1 LRTPFLWKLE
11 RPASRLRA
19 VRGEVIMLCA
29 ELEELEAQ
37 FAKILIALEDPNLTA
52 EEQRVLWKA
61 RDEMSRTIRDHQMFG
76 HKGGPC
82 FEE

>member
-1 LRTPFLWKLE
+1 MRAA
-11 RPASRLRA
+11 RPGDVGRE
-19 VRGEVIMLCA
+19 GKMLCA

-37 FAKILIALEDPNLTA
+37 FDKIVAALENPDLTT
-52 EEQRVLWKA
+52 EERLALLKA
-61 RDEMSRTIRDHQMFG
+61 RDEMCRTIKDHQMFG

>member
-1 LRTPFLWKLE
+1 
-11 RPASRLRA
+11 
-19 VRGEVIMLCA
+19 MLCA

-37 FAKILIALEDPNLTA
+37 FEDIIAALEDLNLTELERQA
-52 EEQRVLWKA
+52 LLKT
-61 RDEMSRTIRDHQMFG
+61 RDELSHSITDHQMFG

>member
-1 LRTPFLWKLE
+1 
-11 RPASRLRA
+11 
-19 VRGEVIMLCA
+19 MLCA

-37 FAKILIALEDPNLTA
+37 FSKIVTALEDPNLTA
-52 EEQRVLWKA
+52 EERLILERA
-61 RDEMSRTIRDHQMFG
+61 RDQMCRTIKDHETHG

>member
-1 LRTPFLWKLE
+1 
-11 RPASRLRA
+11 
-19 VRGEVIMLCA
+19 MLCA

-37 FAKILIALEDPNLTA
+37 YDHIVSALENPKLTA
-52 EEQRVLWKA
+52 EERLVLQRA
-61 RDEMSRTIRDHQMFG
+61 RDQLSRTIKDHQTFG

>member
-1 LRTPFLWKLE
+1 
-11 RPASRLRA
+11 
-19 VRGEVIMLCA
+19 MLCA

-37 FAKILIALEDPNLTA
+37 FDKIITELENPDLTA
-52 EEQRVLWKA
+52 EEEQALLKA
-61 RDEMSRTIRDHQMFG
+61 RDQMSRTIKDHQMFG

>member
-1 LRTPFLWKLE
+1 
-11 RPASRLRA
+11 
-19 VRGEVIMLCA
+19 MLCA

-37 FAKILIALEDPNLTA
+37 YDHIVTALEDPDLTEA
-52 EEQRVLWKA
+52 ERRVLAAAREQLILAIKA
-61 RDEMSRTIRDHQMFG
+61 HQMSG

>member
-1 LRTPFLWKLE
+1 MILSSAE
-11 RPASRLRA
+11 GVCRPRD
-19 VRGEVIMLCA
+19 RGREVNMLCA

-37 FAKILIALEDPNLTA
+37 FDKIDLALENPNLTA
-52 EEQRVLWKA
+52 EERLALQKDREKL
-61 RDEMSRTIRDHQMFG
+61 SRTIREHQTSG

>member
-1 LRTPFLWKLE
+1 
-11 RPASRLRA
+11 
-19 VRGEVIMLCA
+19 MLCA

-37 FAKILIALEDPNLTA
+37 YDHIVTALEDPDLTEA
-52 EEQRVLWKA
+52 ERRVLVSAREQLILAIKA
-61 RDEMSRTIRDHQMFG
+61 HQMSG